1 MATLL
6 IASTRPGAGKTAF
19 TAWLAS
25 RMVDAGTRVG
35 IAKAYGDAELAA
47 ANEETAA
54 FRSLVP
60 DAAVADPAPDGAAP
74 SEVARIVSELGAQA
88 TLVEGLAASPD
99 ANRAL
104 AEQLD
109 ARVVLIADLD
119 DPIAEA
125 AAPYGDRLA
134 GVVVNNLP
142 RYKTHRLESE
152 VIPAFEGAGI
162 TFLGAVPEDRRLVAV
177 TVRTMCEHLDGSF
190 TGWEEHS
197 DELVD
202 YVLIGA
208 NFLDWG
214 VHYFSSRQNAAV
226 LVRGDRPDIQMAA
239 LATPIKGMILTEG
252 VAPLEYVHYE
262 ADQEEVPVAVV
273 TAGTHDAAAA
283 LETLHERS
291 RFDHPD
297 KLTRFRELADDRIDF
312 EALREA
318 LEQPVTG

>member
-1 MATLL
+1 M
-6 IASTRPGAGKTAF
+6 IAEGAK
-19 TAWLAS
+19 
-25 RMVDAGTRVG
+25 VG
-35 IAKAYGDAELAA
+35 IAKAYGDAGLEKTD
-47 ANEETAA
+47 EETAA

-60 DAAVADPAPDGAAP
+60 DAAVADPAPEGAAP
-74 SEVARIVSELGAQA
+74 SEVARIAGELDTQA

-109 ARVVLIADLD
+109 ARVVLVADLD
-119 DPIAEA
+119 DPVAETA
-125 AAPYGDRLA
+125 ASYGDRLA

-142 RYKTHRLESE
+142 RYRTHQLESE
-152 VIPAFEGAGI
+152 VIPALEAADI

-177 TVRTMCEHLDGSF
+177 TVRAMCEHLDGRF
-190 TGWEEHS
+190 TGWEERS

-208 NFLDWG
+208 NILDWG

-252 VAPLEYVHYE
+252 VEPLEYVHYE

-273 TAGTHDAAAA
+273 AAGTHDAAAA
-283 LETLHERS
+283 LETLQERS

-297 KLTRFRELADDRIDF
+297 KLTRFRELADERIDF
-312 EALREA
+312 ELLREA